1 MKKLFLILL
10 LIICTDSFAQL
21 KVKEDSF
28 NYIPN
33 AVMDDK
39 DEHVDGNAH
48 PMALIMI
55 STENINE
62 HERKRLV
69 FSGNRATEI
78 NKVYKT
84 GQVWIYISAQDAT
97 FIKIAHPDYG
107 TYEYKLPTKLCDF
120 CTYEM
125 ILQYVPISQNSD
137 VNSQQNNYLTIT
149 SDQQNAL
156 IYIDDQYVAEG
167 YKLLTVGTTHTWKIE
182 CDLYHAETGT
192 VTITSDEPIVINR
205 KLRPA
210 FGYINVNSTPENGA
224 IVFINDKKVG
234 VTPYQSDKMSCGVYN
249 IKVVKDLYK
258 TEEQT
263 FTIADGDTINAVL
276 NMTPSFVMLTV
287 NADNGSDIY
296 IDKQF
301 KGNGNWKGRVADG
314 PHIVEAMKDNYK
326 PIVKNIV
333 LVAGEDYIVEMG
345 LPAPLTG
352 LLDISTNPI
361 NADIYLN
368 GKHYGTTPRIIP
380 NLMIGNYTLK
390 IEKDGY
396 RAVTRNILIEEEH
409 TYTIKEQLNP
419 RIDGNVS
426 FLTLNAAYSIAPQTS
441 FGFTYGQLKELGWF
455 VSLMSNFDFIGFN
468 VIDKSYDEVAL
479 TGESR
484 TTRISLTGGVMT
496 KLAETPLYLRAGAGY
511 GLRIRACETIRG
523 NYAEFTPDTYEG
535 LDITAGLMFNVSK
548 ITLGIDA
555 VITNFKYMELK
566 LGIGINWN

>member
-10 LIICTDSFAQL
+10 LIICIDSFGQL
-21 KVKEDSF
+21 KVKDNSF

-39 DEHVDGNAH
+39 DEHYDGNAH

-125 ILQYVPISQNSD
+125 ILQYVPPQNSD
-137 VNSQQNNYLTIT
+137 VLSQQNNYLTIT

-182 CDLYHAETGT
+182 CDFYHTETGS
-192 VTITSDEPIVINR
+192 VTITNGEPIVINR

-210 FGYINVNSTPENGA
+210 FGYINVNSSPESGA

-234 VTPYQSDKMSCGVYN
+234 NTPYHSDKMACGVYN
-249 IKVVKDLYK
+249 IKVVKELYK
-258 TEEQT
+258 NEEQT

-276 NMTPSFVMLTV
+276 NMIPSFVMLTIY
-287 NADNGSDIY
+287 ADKDSDIY
-296 IDKQF
+296 IDEQF
-301 KGNGNWKGRVADG
+301 IGKGNWKGRVADG

-326 PIVKNIV
+326 PIVKNIN
-333 LVAGEDYIVEMG
+333 LVSGEDYIVEMG
-345 LPAPLTG
+345 PPAPITG

-368 GKHYGTTPRIIP
+368 GKYYGTTPRIIP
-380 NLMIGNYTLK
+380 DLMIGNYILK

-396 RAVTRNILIEEEH
+396 RTVTRNILIEEEQ

-419 RIDGNVS
+419 RIDGNIS

-441 FGFTYGQLKELGWF
+441 FGMTYGQVKKLGWF
-455 VSLMSNFDFIGFN
+455 VSVMSNFDFTGFCT
-468 VIDKSYDEVAL
+468 IDKQYDEVAL
-479 TGESR
+479 TGESK
-484 TTRISLTGGVMT
+484 TTRVSLMGGIMT
-496 KLAETPLYLRAGAGY
+496 KLAETPLYLRAGVGY

-523 NYAEFTPDTYEG
+523 DYAEYTPDTYKG
-535 LDITAGLMFNVSK
+535 LDLTAGLMFNMNK

-555 VITNFKYMELK
+555 VTTNFKTIEVK
-566 LGIGINWN
+566 LGIGVNWN

>member
-10 LIICTDSFAQL
+10 LIICIDSFGQL
-21 KVKEDSF
+21 KVKDNSF

-39 DEHVDGNAH
+39 DEHYDGNAH

-125 ILQYVPISQNSD
+125 ILQYVPPQNSD
-137 VNSQQNNYLTIT
+137 VLSQQNNYLTIT

-182 CDLYHAETGT
+182 CDFYHTETGS
-192 VTITSDEPIVINR
+192 VTITNGEPIVINR

-210 FGYINVNSTPENGA
+210 FGYINVNSTPESGA
-224 IVFINDKKVG
+224 IVFVNDKKVG

-263 FTIADGDTINAVL
+263 FSIADGDTINAVL
-276 NMTPSFVMLTV
+276 NMTSNFVLLTV
-287 NADNGSDIY
+287 NADKDSDIY
-296 IDKQF
+296 IDKQY
-301 KGNGNWKGRVADG
+301 KGKGKWSGRVADG
-314 PHIVEAMKDNYK
+314 VHIVEAVKDNYK
-326 PIVKNIV
+326 PIVKNIT
-333 LVAGEDYIVEMG
+333 LVAGEDCIVEMG
-345 LPAPLTG
+345 QPMAITG
-352 LLDISTNPI
+352 LLDISTIPMVANV
-361 NADIYLN
+361 YLN

-380 NLMIGNYTLK
+380 NLMIGDYTLK

-396 RAVTRNILIEEEH
+396 RTITRNILIEEEQ
-409 TYTIKEQLNP
+409 TYTIKEQLEMEV
-419 RIDGNVS
+419 DGKNR

-441 FGFTYGQLKELGWF
+441 FGMTYGQVKKLGWF
-455 VSLMSNFDFIGFN
+455 VSLMSNFDFTGFN

-479 TGESR
+479 TGESK
-484 TTRISLTGGVMT
+484 TTRVSLMGGIMT
-496 KLAETPLYLRAGAGY
+496 KLAETPLYLRAGVGY

-523 NYAEFTPDTYEG
+523 DYAEYTPDTYKG
-535 LDITAGLMFNVSK
+535 LELTAGLMFNMNK

-555 VITNFKYMELK
+555 VTTNFKTLEVK
-566 LGIGINWN
+566 LGIGVNWN